1 MREAAVVHRE
11 NDAGAPKG
19 RIFSMQRFSIQDG
32 PGIRTT
38 VFVKG
43 CPLRCA
49 WCSNPESQNLHPEIM
64 VRRQKCEGCGEC
76 VQACP
81 RDAIDLVEGLVAID
95 RARCDLCMDCVEAC
109 PTGALEVTG
118 EEITIEAAVDECS
131 QDEPFYRNSDGGVT
145 LSGGEPLS
153 QPEFALEFLKA
164 CKQRSLS
171 TALDTCGHAPWEV
184 LEKILA
190 YTDLVLFDVKHLDPE
205 MHRKGTGVEND
216 LILENL
222 RRITASRQARVWI
235 RIPVIPGYNDSEEH
249 ARAVANAMAKMPEF
263 PCVEKISLLAYHAW
277 GKPKYDFLGKGYPF
291 QGEAPEDPAR
301 LERIKEILESEGLS
315 VTVGH

>member
-1 MREAAVVHRE
+1 MAVAHKE
-11 NDAGAPKG
+11 SDAGAPKG
-19 RIFSMQRFSIQDG
+19 RIFSMQRYSIQDG

-76 VQACP
+76 AQACSP
-81 RDAIDLVEGLVAID
+81 DAIHLVEGLVTID

-118 EEITIEAAVDECS
+118 QEITIEEAVDECC
-131 QDEPFYRNSDGGVT
+131 QDEPFYKNSDGGVT
-145 LSGGEPLS
+145 LSGGEPLY
-153 QPEFALEFLKA
+153 QPEFALHFLKA
-164 CKQRSLS
+164 CKDKSLS

-184 LEKILA
+184 LEEILA

-216 LILENL
+216 LILANL
-222 RRITASRQARVWI
+222 RKTIDSRKARVWI
-235 RIPVIPGYNDSEEH
+235 RIPLIPGYNDSEEH
-249 ARAVANAMAKMPEF
+249 ARAVATAMAKMP
-263 PCVEKISLLAYHAW
+263 VEKISLLAYHEW
-277 GKPKYDFLGKGYPF
+277 GKPKYDFLGKDYSFEG
-291 QGEAPEDPAR
+291 GVTEDPAR
-301 LERIKEILESEGLS
+301 LERIKEILESEGLF
-315 VTVGH
+315 VTMGH